1 MIDSKYN
8 HLMKKIIQRLPLH
21 ACASSYFYISGDIL
35 VVNTNWWQHSTSVHQ
50 DLSISITNEY
60 DVNYL

>member
-1 MIDSKYN
+1 
-8 HLMKKIIQRLPLH
+8 MKKILIKDKLFSIL
-21 ACASSYFYISGDIL
+21 GDIL

-60 DVNYL
+60 N

>member
-1 MIDSKYN
+1 MNITTEPGTNSKNNYF
-8 HLMKKIIQRLPLH
+8 MKKILIKDKLFSIL
-21 ACASSYFYISGDIL
+21 GDIL

-60 DVNYL
+60 N